1 MCPEQFTGICWS
13 RHDFCNDYIFISDAN
28 ITAFLNSAK
37 FVPQFCVLSL
47 GPWFFRGSGEV
58 AGILCANGNRCVK
71 KNGKEA
77 LNILSDR
84 ENCPEKMLF
93 LKGVADCRA
102 NFLLSGVFVDMKRGR
117 CVMEYAG
124 SDG

>member
-1 MCPEQFTGICWS
+1 M
-13 RHDFCNDYIFISDAN
+13 
-28 ITAFLNSAK
+28 
-37 FVPQFCVLSL
+37 SL
-47 GPWFFRGSGEV
+47 GPCFFRGSGEV
-58 AGILCANGNRCVK
+58 PGILCANGNRCVK

-102 NFLLSGVFVDMKRGR
+102 SFLLSDAFVDMREGG
-117 CVMEYAG
+117 A
-124 SDG
+124 